1 MTSPIALMIE
11 DDPDFSAA
19 LEGLVK
25 LEGFE
30 TRTAR
35 TLDAARKLLKE
46 QRVDVILADLE
57 LPDGHG
63 TDLIGEDETA
73 QTEFVV
79 VTGHATIDSAVNALR
94 AGALDYLTK
103 PVDRARLRAALS
115 NVLRT
120 RSLKAEVSALRGDLR
135 QLGRYGLMVGASDA
149 MQQVYDLIARVAPT
163 QATALI
169 TGESGT
175 GKELA
180 AQTIHQLSRRHN
192 EPWVAVNCGA
202 ISAGLI
208 ESELFGHEK
217 GSFTGADRRHAGVF
231 EEASGGTLFLDEIT
245 EMPADLQVKLLRT
258 LEESEVTRV
267 GGRAPIAVDVRVIAA
282 SNRDPEQAV
291 RGGRLREDLFY
302 RLHVFPI
309 TVPPLRERGQDVEL
323 LAQHFLGEQNRD
335 AGAQKKWTR
344 AALDRLNEHS
354 WPGNV
359 RELRNVVQRSFIMAD
374 GDLGPD
380 ALGSLVASAPRSQA
394 PGTPSANDSVIPIE
408 VGSRLAD
415 SEKRLIL
422 ATLEQCKGNKNE
434 AARAL
439 GISLK
444 TLYNRLNVYRASGAM
459 GADAS

>member
-1 MTSPIALMIE
+1 MTSPIALVLE
-11 DDPDFSAA
+11 DDPDFAAA
-19 LEGLVK
+19 LEGLTK

-30 TRTAR
+30 TRRAP
-35 TLDAARKLLKE
+35 TLEAARNLLRE
-46 QRVDVILADLE
+46 EPVDVVLADLE
-57 LPDGHG
+57 LPDGRG
-63 TDLIGEDETA
+63 TSLLEDDEAT

-79 VTGHATIDSAVNALR
+79 VTGHATVDSAVEALR

-103 PVDRARLRAALS
+103 PVDRARLRAALA
-115 NVLRT
+115 NVVRT

-135 QLGRYGLMVGASDA
+135 QLGRFGTMVGASAA
-149 MQQVYDLIARVAPT
+149 MQRVYDLIARVAPT
-163 QATALI
+163 GATALI

-180 AQTIHQLSRRHN
+180 AQTIHRLSRRRN
-192 EPWVAVNCGA
+192 GPWVAVNCGA

-217 GSFTGADRRHAGVF
+217 GSFTGADRRRVGVF

-267 GGRAPIAVDVRVIAA
+267 GGREAIAVDVRVIAA

-291 RGGRLREDLFY
+291 RDGRLREDLFY

-309 TVPPLRERGQDVEL
+309 HVPPLRERESDVEL
-323 LAQHFLGEQNRD
+323 LAEHFLNERNREERTH
-335 AGAQKKWTR
+335 KKWTR
-344 AALDRLNEHS
+344 PALDRLSLHS

-359 RELRNVVQRSFIMAD
+359 RELRNTVQRSFILAD
-374 GDLGPD
+374 GDLGPEPLD
-380 ALGSLVASAPRSQA
+380 ALTASAPRPA
-394 PGTPSANDSVIPIE
+394 IVPSAPLDSVVPIE
-408 VGSRLAD
+408 VGASLAD

-422 ATLEQCKGNKNE
+422 ATLEHCKGNKNE
-434 AARAL
+434 AARVL

-444 TLYNRLNVYRASGAM
+444 TLYNRLNVYRASGALQE
-459 GADAS
+459 AS